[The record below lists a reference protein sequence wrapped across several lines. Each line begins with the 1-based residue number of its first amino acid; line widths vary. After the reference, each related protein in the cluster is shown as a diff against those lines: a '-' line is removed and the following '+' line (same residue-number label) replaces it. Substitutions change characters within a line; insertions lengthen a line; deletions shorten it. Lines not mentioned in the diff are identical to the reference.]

1 MEVERWRWRYSGYHK
16 PAELDA
22 FAARDAR
29 GEPYPLR
36 RLQRGGA
43 EALTAL
49 VHKLSVFFDSRAC
62 IEHSRM
68 AMCGGVQRH
77 TSYGRVARWCS
88 RSTPRIQSFGK
99 PIAAAQNSSLTMP
112 SMRFAWLGSRLLGK
126 NSFVDM
132 SQFAASVRVLCDM
145 VGSGIEQVDV
155 RGVGKHGLPNG
166 LASSGRDL

>member
-1 MEVERWRWRYSGYHK
+1 MAMAVFRLPQTSGVGRCCSQK
-16 PAELDA
+16 CPGKAVSA
-22 FAARDAR
+22 STFTARR
-29 GEPYPLR
+29 
-36 RLQRGGA
+36 A

-49 VHKLSVFFDSRAC
+49 VRKLSVFFDSRAC

-68 AMCGGVQRH
+68 AMSGGVQQH
-77 TSYGRVARWCS
+77 TSYGRFARWFS

-132 SQFAASVRVLCDM
+132 SRLAASVRDLCDM
-145 VGSGIEQVDV
+145 VGNGIEHVLV
-155 RGVGKHGLPNG
+155 RGVGKQSLLNG
-166 LASSGRDL
+166 LVSNGRDP

>member
-1 MEVERWRWRYSGYHK
+1 MGMAVFRPLQTSGVGRFCSERCR
-16 PAELDA
+16 
-22 FAARDAR
+22 
-29 GEPYPLR
+29 EPHPLR
-36 RLQRGGA
+36 RLQREGA
-43 EALTAL
+43 EALTAF

-132 SQFAASVRVLCDM
+132 SRLAASVRDLCDM
-145 VGSGIEQVDV
+145 VGNGIEHVLV
-155 RGVGKHGLPNG
+155 RGVGKQSLLNG
-166 LASSGRDL
+166 LVSNGRDP